1 MKQIRNLAV
10 GELEM
15 FLTSMSLPS
24 LPHAWMQV
32 YTPTDGVAWGK
43 LRELLAMSEEERQ
56 RPWVEHREL
65 HHAAVG

>member
-1 MKQIRNLAV
+1 KQIRNLAV

-32 YTPTDGVAWGK
+32 YTPTDEAAWGK

-56 RPWVEHREL
+56 LPWVEHRERY
-65 HHAAVG
+65 HAAAG